1 MKLRNTVTG
10 VVVDVPSTLANE
22 LLGAGR
28 TWVDA
33 APPAR
38 KRTTAKKPPRPTEEE

>member
-10 VVVDVPSTLANE
+10 VVVDVPATRANE

-33 APPAR
+33 EPPTR
-38 KRTTAKKPPRPTEEE
+38 KRTTVKKSAPTEEE